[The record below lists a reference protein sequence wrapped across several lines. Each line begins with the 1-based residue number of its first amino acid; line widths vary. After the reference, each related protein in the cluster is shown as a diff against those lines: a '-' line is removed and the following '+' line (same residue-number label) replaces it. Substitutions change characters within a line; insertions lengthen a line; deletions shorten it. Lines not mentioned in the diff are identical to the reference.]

1 MTTETMKYIRLIALA
16 VSAIVTL
23 LMEVCGADTTLE
35 IIALACTFTLS
46 ALCAWKNND
55 FTWAAKVGTKVM
67 HALKDGKITEDEIK
81 GVLTAGGEPS
91 DDSSK

>member
-1 MTTETMKYIRLIALA
+1 MKNDVMKYVRLIALA

-23 LMEVCGADTTLE
+23 LMEILGASAPLE

-55 FTWAAKVGTKVM
+55 FTFAAKVGSKVM
-67 HALKDGKITEDEIK
+67 HALKDGKITEDEVK
-81 GVLTAGGEPS
+81 GILEN
-91 DDSSK
+91 DERKESS

>member
-1 MTTETMKYIRLIALA
+1 MKNDVMKYVRLISLA

-23 LMEVCGADTTLE
+23 FMEIFGASAPLE
-35 IIALACTFTLS
+35 IIALACTFTLA

-55 FTWAAKVGTKVM
+55 FTWAAKAGTKVM

-81 GVLTAGGEPS
+81 TILTDETRT
-91 DDSSK
+91 K

>member
-1 MTTETMKYIRLIALA
+1 MKNDVTKYVRLIALA

-23 LMEVCGADTTLE
+23 LMEILGASAPLE
-35 IIALACTFTLS
+35 IIALVFTFALS

-55 FTWAAKVGTKVM
+55 FTFAAKVGTKVT

-81 GVLTAGGEPS
+81 GILEN
-91 DDSSK
+91 DERKESS

>member
-1 MTTETMKYIRLIALA
+1 MKDTKDIMKYVRLIALA

-23 LMEVCGADTTLE
+23 LMEIFGASMPLE
-35 IIALACTFTLS
+35 IIALACTFVLS

-67 HALKDGKITEDEIK
+67 NALKDGKITEDEVK
-81 GVLTAGGEPS
+81 GILGADEDTEE
-91 DDSSK
+91 